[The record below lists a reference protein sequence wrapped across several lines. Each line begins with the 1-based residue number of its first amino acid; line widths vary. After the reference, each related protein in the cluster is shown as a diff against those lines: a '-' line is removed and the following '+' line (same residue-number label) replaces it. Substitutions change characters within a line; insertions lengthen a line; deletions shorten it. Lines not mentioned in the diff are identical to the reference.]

1 MIFTMKY
8 EIARNKFLSIGF
20 SENEIPIITVNANQ
34 FIAFLKSLIYQLLTI
49 YIFILYNWS

>member
-20 SENEIPIITVNANQ
+20 SDNEIPIITVNDKQ
-34 FIAFLKSLIYQLLTI
+34 FIAFLKSLIYQLFTI
-49 YIFILYNWS
+49 NIYFFI